1 MTMFG
6 LPKNPS
12 IELWDGPRTGL
23 DGIIEKFGADEA
35 YTSMQF
41 SSRLREAINKSKCIY
56 VDTNMSSGSI
66 LSASEPAQK
75 LISNGTTADWSNWQ
89 EGGVAGLL
97 AKMAQS
103 LNSYGKDSGICEL
116 APTGRE
122 RGKGILNGKGGGNR
136 KAICHLPVD
145 KAMDTFSSWLMN

>member
-23 DGIIEKFGADEA
+23 DGIIEKFGADQA

-41 SSRLREAINKSKCIY
+41 ASRLKEAINNAKCIY

-75 LISNGTTADWSNWQ
+75 LISNGTTPDWSKWQ

-97 AKMAQS
+97 TDIVQS
-103 LNSYGKDSGICEL
+103 FESYGKGFRINLGWLIATNSKHEI
-116 APTGRE
+116 
-122 RGKGILNGKGGGNR
+122 
-136 KAICHLPVD
+136 KAIKGQANVP
-145 KAMDTFSSWLMN
+145 SSTLLMF